1 MWRQTEGML
10 ERAPEVKTGELR
22 DLRKTLQRDY
32 LVEVRLDELSE
43 FLLLP
48 ACKATERRALS
59 SIIMIFFRLTAW
71 AAYLGASDRP
81 MPCGTRSASALHYFK
96 GGGEPAS
103 GKASPIDAE
112 GPGEVNH

>member
-48 ACKATERRALS
+48 ACKATGAAGFVVDYHDILPPDCMGSISRGIRQANAVWHKERFSTPL
-59 SIIMIFFRLTAW
+59 L
-71 AAYLGASDRP
+71 
-81 MPCGTRSASALHYFK
+81 
-96 GGGEPAS
+96 
-103 GKASPIDAE
+103 
-112 GPGEVNH
+112 